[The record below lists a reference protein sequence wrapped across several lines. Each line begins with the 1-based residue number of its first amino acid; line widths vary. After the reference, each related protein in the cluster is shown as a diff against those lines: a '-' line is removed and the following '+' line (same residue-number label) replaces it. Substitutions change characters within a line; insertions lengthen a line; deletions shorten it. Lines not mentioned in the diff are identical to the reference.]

1 MCHAQL
7 PRVTCHITV
16 PLSREPLLTFDL
28 GVGVGDVSWSP
39 YSSTVFAAV
48 SQVPCHHTIAHS
60 VLLCTYLIKCD
71 V

>member
-7 PRVTCHITV
+7 PRVTCHITW

-48 SQVPCHHTIAHS
+48 SQVP
-60 VLLCTYLIKCD
+60 
-71 V
+71 